1 MTDKQRAFLLGAG
14 FSKAVAD
21 GPLMNEIWDY
31 IVKAHEN
38 EKDRKVSI
46 IGKNKRLNWFNKL
59 DDFIKRLEG
68 EATLGFDKSNFDEI
82 RVEVR
87 ENLEYL
93 FTIIDLHLSGPKI
106 KFEKKGWDTEP
117 YPAIPFSFTNRT
129 ELREI
134 KSYLLTY
141 LYIIFEKLRGNNLI
155 DRFAGGVIDDND
167 EIITFNYDLVL
178 EKELWKRNIWSPLH
192 GYIGVNRF
200 RNEGDKEKLVKTKRY
215 SRVKIHKMHGSI
227 CWFTPEYLMNRPD
240 SFISIDLDNRE
251 NWRFHFDGLEKTLER
266 DPVQPTMKMEREVS
280 EGWGGKHCPPFILPS
295 FMKPF
300 ENKEFCEIWKSA
312 FQIISKTDELVV
324 IGYSFRPEDSSAQ
337 LLISALPDKCN
348 ITLVDPSPENIKKR
362 FEKVGLKT
370 GNTYKLLDDYLT
382 LQDERN

>member
-1 MTDKQRAFLLGAG
+1 MTDKQRTFLLGAG

-38 EKDRKVSI
+38 EKNRKVSI

-82 RVEVR
+82 RVGVR
-87 ENLEYL
+87 ENLEYM

-106 KFEKKGWDTEP
+106 KFKRKGWDIEP
-117 YPAIPFSFTNRT
+117 YPAIPLSFTSRT

-134 KSYLLTY
+134 KSCLLTY

-155 DRFAGGVIDDND
+155 DKFAGGIIDDND
-167 EIITFNYDLVL
+167 EIIIFNYDLVL
-178 EKELWKRNIWSPLH
+178 EKELWKRNIWSPLN
-192 GYIGVNRF
+192 GYVGVNRF
-200 RNEGDKEKLVKTKRY
+200 RSEKDEKELKKAKKYSKTR
-215 SRVKIHKMHGSI
+215 IHKMHGSI

-240 SFISIDLDNRE
+240 SFISIDLDNNE
-251 NWRFHFDGLEKTLER
+251 NWGFHFNGLEKTLKR

-280 EGWGGKHCPPFILPS
+280 EGWGGKHYPSWILPS
-295 FMKPF
+295 FIKLF
-300 ENKEFCEIWKSA
+300 QQKEYYEIWRSA
-312 FQIISKTDELVV
+312 LKVMSKTDELVI
-324 IGYSFRPEDSSAQ
+324 IGYSFRPEDSSAY
-337 LLISALPDKCN
+337 LLVSSLPDECN
-348 ITLVDPSPENIKKR
+348 ITLVDPYPEDIK
-362 FEKVGLKT
+362 EKLEKLGLKVN
-370 GNTYKLLDDYLT
+370 NTYKSLEEYLS
-382 LQDERN
+382 R